1 MSIESLL
8 KCPFGDSLMLL
19 ANISSISSDF
29 GSRLD
34 RNRNSGLLGNG
45 TLMVPLSAFLP
56 SNINHVFQKRVLL
69 RF

>member
-1 MSIESLL
+1 
-8 KCPFGDSLMLL
+8 MLL

-45 TLMVPLSAFLP
+45 TLMVTLSAFLP
-56 SNINHVFQKRVLL
+56 SLMNHVFQKRVLL
-69 RF
+69 RFSDICSIDCSM